1 LLLLLSS
8 SLRNNYRTIEAVNKM
23 KKGYNTITSE
33 EGETDSLKGLCPGDT
48 NAEILAT
55 GSSPDTKKQKGR
67 YFIFGLAVAF
77 VAGFL
82 VCALLVGALSN
93 TETSTGGNSNES
105 EEGPHSMAAQ
115 LTHSKEIES
124 ENCNDYWP
132 ANPCDAWKCW
142 DRKEAMLYNAEMAF
156 TEVALCGRDD
166 DDPKQKSEAC
176 KTVKAAYGKANKAN
190 LDLYYTSRDLLCG
203 GH

>member
-1 LLLLLSS
+1 
-8 SLRNNYRTIEAVNKM
+8 M

-48 NAEILAT
+48 NAEILAI

-77 VAGFL
+77 VAAFL

-93 TETSTGGNSNES
+93 TETSTGGKSNES

-115 LTHSKEIES
+115 LMHSKEIES
-124 ENCNDYWP
+124 ENCDDYWP
-132 ANPCDAWKCW
+132 ANPCKAWQCW
-142 DRKEAMLYNAEMAF
+142 DDKETRLYTMEMGIAEI
-156 TEVALCGRDD
+156 ALCGHDD
-166 DDPKQKSEAC
+166 DDTSESEAC
-176 KTVKAAYGKANKAN
+176 KTIKAAYDTANKAN
-190 LDLYYTSRDLLCG
+190 LDLFYTSRYLLCG
-203 GH
+203 VPPPRS